1 MQSKDAL
8 AYKRCSLLAF
18 VILIVLGVLLTI
30 GGFHAKSAHAQTTLG
45 GPLPGLT
52 SGQLNHF
59 TTGMTQFDFPWDP
72 VHGLGPVYTNTNCN
86 NCHAVPVAGGFNT
99 MHRVTLFGK
108 LNSDGSFNDLSTE
121 GGPELQPL
129 TVAKFIPGCTVA
141 GESLPSDATIVA
153 QRLPPPLFG
162 DGLIDNID
170 DSAIMANAVDKGM
183 GIHGM
188 VNMVTDWNGNSRVGR
203 FGLKAQDASLL
214 QAVGLAFGHETG
226 ITNPVVMTEDC
237 PQGNCSIPGICLRR
251 STPNDPQG
259 VETVQMYD
267 FVVYLAPN
275 TPGSGNA
282 AGQALFTSIGC
293 ALCHNPT
300 YTTDPNVA
308 IPVDFLGHVNG
319 PPILALSNQPVNLY
333 SDLLVHDM
341 GPGLADNI
349 PQGQASG
356 SQWRT
361 APLWGL
367 SFRTVYLHDGRTS
380 NLTKAIQMH
389 GGEATQVI
397 QQFNAL
403 SPTDQ
408 ANLLQFI
415 QSL

>member
-1 MQSKDAL
+1 MPNQDSPASRR
-8 AYKRCSLLAF
+8 ASLVAF
-18 VILIVLGVLLTI
+18 IVLLVAAGLLL
-30 GGFHAKSAHAQTTLG
+30 GHFRPYSASAQTTLG

-59 TTGMTQFDFPWDP
+59 TIGMTQFDFPWDP

-86 NCHAVPVAGGFNT
+86 NCHAVPVIGGFST
-99 MHRVTLFGK
+99 THRVTLFGT
-108 LNSDGSFNDLSTE
+108 LNSDGSFNDLSNE

-129 TVAKFIPGCTVA
+129 SVSKFIPGCTIA
-141 GESLPSDATIVA
+141 GEHLPADATIVS

-170 DSAIMANAVDKGM
+170 DADIIANAVDKGM

-188 VNMVTDWNGNSRVGR
+188 VNMVTDWNGNQRVGR
-203 FGLKAQDASLL
+203 FGQKAQNASLL
-214 QAVGLAFGHETG
+214 QQAALAFGHETG
-226 ITNPVVMTEDC
+226 ITNPVVTAEDC
-237 PQGNCSIPGICLRR
+237 PQGNCSIPGICVRR
-251 STPNDPQG
+251 SEPNDTGP
-259 VETVQMYD
+259 ETVQIYD
-267 FVVYLAPN
+267 FMVYLAPN

-282 AGQALFTSIGC
+282 NGQALFTSIGC

-308 IPVDFLGHVNG
+308 IPVDFQGHVNG
-319 PPILALSNQPVNLY
+319 PPILALSNQQVNLY

-367 SFRTVYLHDGRTS
+367 SFRTVYLHDGRT
-380 NLTKAIQMH
+380 NDVTKAIEMH

-397 QQFNAL
+397 QQFKAL
-403 SPTDQ
+403 SPSDQ
-408 ANLLQFI
+408 GDLITFI
-415 QSL
+415 KSL